1 MQLNKITAACIMS
14 LAVSHVAY
22 AQKVSGVVADLSG
35 KPVANAKVVV
45 VNSSQSM
52 TTNELGQFTFDN
64 ISKGEVELH
73 VTARAFSHN
82 NYHLEVSDNDLTGVL
97 VKMTPSVM
105 EVIDVHAT
113 PLHSSNIESALP
125 VNVIAADELRMKHAS
140 TLGET
145 LKHEVGVH
153 STYYGPVSSSPII
166 RGLDG
171 PRVLITQNGL
181 DVGDASR
188 VGPDHAV
195 SSETA
200 TAQQVEV
207 LRGPATLFYGSGAIG
222 GVVNIV
228 DNRVPKA
235 LDDSFDY
242 MIKHNDVADEN
253 EGSFS
258 LNTSSGNLAF
268 HLDGL
273 WRESNNYEIPGFAE
287 SENAHEEHEEEEDHD
302 EHEEELGSEGV
313 LLNSDAKSSGFTVGT
328 SYILDNGFV
337 GFSYGRTDREYGI
350 VGHSHDH
357 EEEHDEDE
365 LETDHEEHEEERV
378 YADLQ
383 QDRIQLLSELS
394 FDEGVI
400 NRVASKVAYT
410 DYQHQEIEDGEVG
423 TEFKNQVFEARF
435 DAYHRE
441 YQGWKGAWTLHYKN
455 SDFEALGEEAF
466 TPPSETSSVA
476 LAWLE
481 EKHFD
486 DVLVQLG
493 ARIEHVQLDTSG
505 TYEIEHHDEED
516 HDEHEEE
523 HDEHEEEHEEMHF
536 DAQDFTA
543 ASASLGLVWDYQPG
557 YNLGFSASL
566 SQRAPSAAEVFSQG
580 AHIGT
585 GSFEVGAIY
594 DVEYE
599 DGEVHFE
606 MNDQSLE
613 IETSYSLDITWR
625 KFEGDFGFVV
635 SAFVNHI
642 DDYYY
647 QQNTGLFFEDEHDH
661 DHEEEHD
668 EHEEDHDEHEEE
680 SEGLPIY
687 VYQQNDVD
695 MYGLEAEMVYQ
706 VTANLKTTIFA
717 DYIKAKLSDGG
728 NLPRIPPKRV
738 GGQLN
743 YQSENYSA
751 ELSLSHYFKQD
762 DVAQLEMKT
771 DGYTIVDANVNY
783 YLDGIGDD
791 FVMFVKGNNLTNEE
805 ARVHASFLKD
815 VAPLPGR
822 GFEFGIRGSF

>member
-73 VTARAFSHN
+73 VTAKAFSHN

-222 GVVNIV
+222 GVVNVV
-228 DNRVPKA
+228 DNRVPME
-235 LDDSFDY
+235 LNDGFDY

-273 WRESNNYEIPGFAE
+273 WRESNNYEIPGFSE
-287 SENAHEEHEEEEDHD
+287 SESAHEEHEEEEDHD
-302 EHEEELGSEGV
+302 EHEEELGLEGT
-313 LLNSDAKSSGFTVGT
+313 LLNSDAKSSGFTIGS
-328 SYILDNGFV
+328 SYILDNGFI
-337 GFSYGRTDREYGI
+337 GFSYGRTNREYGI
-350 VGHSHDH
+350 VGHSHGH
-357 EEEHDEDE
+357 EEEHEGETEAEHDE
-365 LETDHEEHEEERV
+365 HAEERV
-378 YADLQ
+378 YADLK
-383 QDRIQLLSELS
+383 QDRIQLLSELN

-410 DYQHQEIEDGEVG
+410 DYQHQEIEDGAVG
-423 TEFKNQVFEARF
+423 TEFKNQLFEARF

-455 SDFEALGEEAF
+455 TDFEALGEEAF
-466 TPPSETSSVA
+466 TPPSETRSVA

-486 DVLVQLG
+486 DVLLQLG
-493 ARIEHVQLDTSG
+493 ARLEHVQLDTSG
-505 TYEIEHHDEED
+505 TYEIAHHDEE
-516 HDEHEEE
+516 E
-523 HDEHEEEHEEMHF
+523 HDDHEHEEEHEEMHF

-557 YNLGFSASL
+557 YNLGFSTSI
-566 SQRAPSAAEVFSQG
+566 SQRAPSAAEIFSKG
-580 AHIGT
+580 PHIGT
-585 GSFEVGAIY
+585 GIFEVGAIY
-594 DVEYE
+594 NVENE

-606 MNDQSLE
+606 MNDKSVD

-661 DHEEEHD
+661 DHEE
-668 EHEEDHDEHEEE
+668 DHDEDHEALEDDHEEE

-706 VTANLKTTIFA
+706 VTPNLKTTIFA

-751 ELSLSHYFKQD
+751 ELSFSHYFKQD
-762 DVAQLEMKT
+762 DVAQLESKT